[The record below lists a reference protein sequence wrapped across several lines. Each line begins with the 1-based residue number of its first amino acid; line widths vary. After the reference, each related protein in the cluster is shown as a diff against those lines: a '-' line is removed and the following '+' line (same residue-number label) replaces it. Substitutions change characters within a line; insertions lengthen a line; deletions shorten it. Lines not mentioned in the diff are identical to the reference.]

1 MCEECGP
8 SQIWVSS
15 PPMCDTRSLSE
26 SGSWVPFSRATIL
39 GSADQPIGL
48 QRGLLQ
54 RLSSSACLSWLM
66 GEHLPGGQA
75 TSSLGDQAT
84 WLKEIL
90 HQADEKTVKVKSRL
104 MTYTKL
110 YIIYIY
116 IHTWNPFDLC
126 FDRTRPKRGYSGIF
140 LYVSKHL

>member
-1 MCEECGP
+1 
-8 SQIWVSS
+8 
-15 PPMCDTRSLSE
+15 
-26 SGSWVPFSRATIL
+26 
-39 GSADQPIGL
+39 
-48 QRGLLQ
+48 
-54 RLSSSACLSWLM
+54 M

-116 IHTWNPFDLC
+116 IYTPG
-126 FDRTRPKRGYSGIF
+126 TRLTFVLIGQDQKGVTQ
-140 LYVSKHL
+140 VSFYM